1 MAIRPRRAALAA
13 LAAVLAAGL
22 TAGCAGQEP
31 SGPRTTAPRTVPAAT
46 TSQATASPTAS
57 PTAAPATGSAEKPAL
72 QVEVVTDQLM
82 HGWDLAFLPDGEI
95 LVSQRPGRLA
105 LVSSGRP
112 GASVTRVDAD
122 LDEVYARGEGGL
134 MGLVLAPDFAD
145 SREFITCHAYARGG
159 EPVDV
164 RLVTWRLSADG
175 TAATRVGDLLTGLPL
190 NPSGR
195 HSGCRPT
202 LDADGALIVGTGDT
216 AGGAY
221 PQDLGNLGGKTLRLD
236 PATGDPLPDNPFA
249 DESGAQRLV
258 FTYGHR
264 NVQGVALRDNGQLF
278 TAEHGPTIDDEVN
291 LLVPGGNYGWDP
303 AQGGTQGGYDE
314 GVPMTDTRR
323 YPDAVGAIWSSGKP
337 TVALAGATFLSGEDW
352 GAWDGALAVA
362 TLKGSKL
369 MVFSLDAAGGVVDTA
384 IPAELDQPFGRL
396 RAARTGPDG
405 ALYLTTSNG
414 EADKLLRVIPK
425 G

>member
-1 MAIRPRRAALAA
+1 MLAA
-13 LAAVLAAGL
+13 LLCAGL
-22 TAGCAGQEP
+22 TTAGCAAAAP
-31 SGPRTTAPRTVPAAT
+31 DGPRTTAPRTLPA
-46 TSQATASPTAS
+46 TSAPAPSAQATAPAS
-57 PTAAPATGSAEKPAL
+57 ATPRADGAEAPEL
-72 QVEVVTDQLM
+72 HVEVVTDQLA
-82 HGWDLAFLPDGEI
+82 HGWDVAFLPDGRL
-95 LVSQRPGRLA
+95 LVSQRRAGLA

-112 GASVTRVDAD
+112 GARVTRVDAD

-145 SREFITCHAYARGG
+145 SREFITCHAFAQGG
-159 EPVDV
+159 RPVDV

-190 NPSGR
+190 NESGR

-202 LDADGALIVGTGDT
+202 LDADGALVVGTGDT
-216 AGGAY
+216 AVGAY
-221 PQDLGNLGGKTLRLD
+221 PQDLDSLGGKTLRLD

-249 DESGAQRLV
+249 DADGARRYV

-264 NVQGVALRDNGQLF
+264 NVQGVALRDDGRLF
-278 TAEHGPTIDDEVN
+278 TAEHGPSIDDEVN

-303 AQGGTQGGYDE
+303 AQGGTRGGYDE
-314 GVPMTDTRR
+314 GVPMTDTDR
-323 YPDAVGAIWSSGKP
+323 YPDAVGALWSSGRP
-337 TVALAGATFLSGEDW
+337 TVALAGAAFLSGEEW

-362 TLKGSKL
+362 TLKASRL
-369 MVFSLDAAGGVVDTA
+369 MVFTLDEAGGVVDTA

-414 EADKLLRVIPK
+414 EADKLLRVTPK